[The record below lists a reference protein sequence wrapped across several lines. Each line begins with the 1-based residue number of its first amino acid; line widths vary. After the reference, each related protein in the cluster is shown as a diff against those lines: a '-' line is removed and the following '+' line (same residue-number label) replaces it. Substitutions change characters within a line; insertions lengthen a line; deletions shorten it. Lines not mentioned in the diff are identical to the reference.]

1 MTKENMRHVLRLD
14 KKQTKNSWHY
24 TLNACF
30 IHPARIEGEPTEKE
44 KKKTTMKV
52 PFRISPGSWTG
63 FVLLDEP
70 NGPRLRRARDGDRP
84 RVAQERIQGIE
95 TLPQIPGPRSA
106 GQKKKREK
114 KKRYLPRKR
123 YTSSKSRQHTAR
135 YDFRRR
141 VSPKMA
147 RRWVEDVVENIPI
160 DAYASLVCLDFP
172 LVSEKSS
179 GVCGVLL

>member
-1 MTKENMRHVLRLD
+1 MRNVPKSVSKTKTKMTKENMRHVLRLD

-30 IHPARIEGEPTEKE
+30 IHSARIEVEPTEKE

-106 GQKKKREK
+106 GQKKKGK
-114 KKRYLPRKR
+114 KKSVTYPASGIL
-123 YTSSKSRQHTAR
+123 
-135 YDFRRR
+135 R
-141 VSPKMA
+141 VSQDNTPRGTIFGDEFLRKWRGGGKMWS
-147 RRWVEDVVENIPI
+147 RI
-160 DAYASLVCLDFP
+160 FP
-172 LVSEKSS
+172 
-179 GVCGVLL
+179 